1 MYRKIGRLKRR
12 PEFLRVAGT
21 RRKWV
26 TPGLIL
32 QAAKSVNNG
41 SSSDNGDGA
50 ATTNASPDLKVG
62 FTVTRKVGNAVIRN
76 RVRRRLR
83 HVAQDI
89 LPASARGGH
98 DYVLIGRKT
107 TLTRSDAALR
117 EDLMLAIGRLGLAR
131 DDRSA
136 GA

>member
-1 MYRKIGRLKRR
+1 MYRKVGRLKRR

-41 SSSDNGDGA
+41 KSSNSGDGA
-50 ATTNASPDLKVG
+50 TTDATPDLKVG
-62 FTVTRKVGNAVIRN
+62 FTVTRKVGNAVVRN

-83 HVAQDI
+83 HVAQDV
-89 LPASARGGH
+89 LPARARAGH

-107 TLTRSDAALR
+107 TLTRSHAALR
-117 EDLMLAIGRLGLAR
+117 EDLVQAIDRLGLAC
-131 DDRSA
+131 DGRSTDT
-136 GA
+136 

>member
-1 MYRKIGRLKRR
+1 MIGKIGRLKRR

-26 TPGLIL
+26 TPGVIL

-41 SSSDNGDGA
+41 RSSSNGDGP
-50 ATTNASPDLKVG
+50 ATSTPGLRVG

-83 HVAQDI
+83 HIAQDI
-89 LPASARGGH
+89 LTAGARGGH

-107 TLTRSDAALR
+107 TITRSYVALR
-117 EDLMLAIGRLGLAR
+117 EDLMVAIDRLGLTRAGR
-131 DDRSA
+131 SDRP
-136 GA
+136 